1 LSSLSAQVSEYRVS
15 SILRYSTFFIDKQI
29 GGVTMSF
36 SDQNLIWVDLE
47 MTGLDPETHKIIE
60 IASIVTDSEL
70 NILAEGPVLAVHQP
84 EEELAKMD
92 DWCTNTHTAS
102 GLVERVRNSKVT
114 EQDAVAQTIAFLEPW
129 VPKGASPICGNSI
142 GQDRRFLYKH
152 MPELEEYFHYRYL
165 DVSTLKELTRRWKP
179 EVLDGFSKQGTHLAL
194 DDIRE
199 SIAELKYYRE
209 TIFKI

>member
-1 LSSLSAQVSEYRVS
+1 
-15 SILRYSTFFIDKQI
+15 
-29 GGVTMSF
+29 MSF

-70 NILAEGPVLAVHQP
+70 NILAEGPVLAVKQP
-84 EEELAKMD
+84 QEELDKMD

-102 GLVERVRNSKVT
+102 GLVDRVKASDVD
-114 EQDAVAQTIAFLEPW
+114 EEDAVRQTIEFLEKW
-129 VPKGASPICGNSI
+129 VPKGKSPICGNSI

-152 MPELEEYFHYRYL
+152 MPKLEEYFHYRYL

-179 EVLDGFSKQGTHLAL
+179 EILDGFSKQGTHLAL

-199 SIAELKYYRE
+199 SIAELKYYRQ

>member
-1 LSSLSAQVSEYRVS
+1 
-15 SILRYSTFFIDKQI
+15 
-29 GGVTMSF
+29 MSF

-70 NILAEGPVLAVHQP
+70 NILAEGPVLAIHQP

-102 GLVERVRNSKVT
+102 GLVERVRNSKIS
-114 EQDAVAQTIAFLEPW
+114 EQDAVAQTIEFLEKW

-152 MPELEEYFHYRYL
+152 MPELEEFFHYRCV
-165 DVSTLKELTRRWKP
+165 DVSTLKELARRWQP
-179 EVLDGFSKQGTHLAL
+179 EVLNGFTKQGTHLAL

-199 SIAELKYYRE
+199 SIAELKYYRG